1 MTTTTLTVSSIELET
16 IIACI
21 RQRAVVIGNATRG
34 DRIEQERL
42 YRLAAQ
48 LDQQTDQKETE
59 TQ

>member
-1 MTTTTLTVSSIELET
+1 MTTTLTEEQIET
-16 IIACI
+16 IIACL
-21 RQRAVVIGNATRG
+21 RNRAVVIGNATRG